1 MGFILHGLDKDSY
14 DRKYTDMELLSRIV
28 NYFRPYSFYMILVGL
43 FVVIQAMFNGVVP
56 YIFSS
61 TIDQLQIEYENGR
74 NLTTTSYFFW
84 IIVIL
89 LISFSMAFISN
100 AVASYFGAI
109 SVQSAVEDVRN
120 DVFDAL
126 LERDMAF
133 FGEVP
138 TGRLV
143 SRVTN
148 DTQSFGQT
156 VGLSTNLLGQV
167 LNFVV
172 IVGFLFYT
180 SVRLTVVLLLFAPI
194 IVLVALAFRKIAR
207 GVALESNRVL
217 ARVNALIQETMSGI
231 YVAKSFRAEQTIYDE
246 FDDMNSLSYSI
257 NLRRGLVF
265 NSIFPILNIL
275 TALATTVIVFLG
287 PLEVISNTLDNIP
300 LLNLL
305 PGSHITGGQLYL
317 FLNGL
322 NLFFFPLV
330 QIASFWSQF
339 QQGLAGAERV
349 FSIIDTENKVIQKA
363 KVVPS
368 KIEGAIVFK
377 DVSFGY
383 KDDLLIFQNFNLK
396 IAAGEKIAIVG
407 HTGAG
412 KSTLSKL
419 IGRYYEYQSGDL
431 FIDGIDIREID
442 LHYLRNRLAIIN
454 QEVFLWNASIKEN
467 ILYGSGFS
475 SIEQEEE
482 SEFQMNSQLKEYS
495 EESIQHMTEI
505 LEKIEALDWIQN
517 LEGGFDMVVGE
528 RGSRLSQGQRQL
540 VQFARILMQNPSIL
554 IMDEATASVDPFTEM
569 QIQQATDLLM
579 SGRTSIVIAHR
590 LSTVRNVDR
599 IIVLKNGKIIEE
611 GSHKQLLAQGGHYR
625 ELYDTYFRHQSLEYI
640 EAVSEATD

>member
-14 DRKYTDMELLSRIV
+14 DRQYSDRELFVRIIG
-28 NYFRPYSFYMILVGL
+28 YFRPYAKYMLLVGF
-43 FVVIQAMFNGVVP
+43 FVVIQSVFNGIVP
-56 YIFSS
+56 YIFSVV
-61 TIDQLQIEYENGR
+61 INQLEVAFESGED
-74 NLTTTSYFFW
+74 LTTTSFFYAATALLLGSY
-84 IIVIL
+84 IV
-89 LISFSMAFISN
+89 AFVSN
-100 AVASYFGAI
+100 AVAMYFGAI
-109 SVQSAVEDVRN
+109 SVQSSVEDLRK
-120 DVFDAL
+120 DVFNSL

-156 VGLSTNLLGQV
+156 VGLSTNLIGQV
-167 LNFVV
+167 LNFFV
-172 IVGFLFYT
+172 IVGFLYAA
-180 SVRLTVVLLLFAPI
+180 SVRLTVLLLLFAPI
-194 IVLVALAFRKIAR
+194 IVLVALSFRRIAR

-231 YVAKSFRAEQTIYDE
+231 YIAKSFRAEQTVYDE
-246 FDDMNSLSYSI
+246 FDEMNGLSYSV

-275 TALATTVIVFLG
+275 TAVATTVIIFIG
-287 PLEVISNTLDNIP
+287 PLDVISDSLDQIP
-300 LLNLL
+300 LINLL
-305 PGSHITGGQLYL
+305 PGSEITAGQLFL

-322 NLFFFPLV
+322 NFFFFPLV

-349 FSIIDTENKVIQKA
+349 FSIMDAENKVVQTDQKT
-363 KVVPS
+363 
-368 KIEGAIVFK
+368 IEDMKGEIEFK
-377 DVSFGY
+377 DITFGY
-383 KDDLLIFQNFNLK
+383 KEDLPIFEHFNLK
-396 IAAGEKIAIVG
+396 IDAGEKIAIVG

-419 IGRYYEYQSGDL
+419 IGRYYEFQDGEL
-431 FIDGIDIREID
+431 LIDGVNIRELD
-442 LHYLRNRLAIIN
+442 LHFLRNRLAIIS

-475 SIEQEEE
+475 TVSATNAQG
-482 SEFQMNSQLKEYS
+482 FQMNSELKEYS
-495 EESIQHMTEI
+495 EESIEKMTGI
-505 LEKIEALDWIQN
+505 LRKIKALDWIDN
-517 LEGGFDMVVGE
+517 LEGGYDMIVGE
-528 RGSRLSQGQRQL
+528 RGNRLSQGQRQL
-540 VQFARILMQNPSIL
+540 IQFARILMQDPAVL

-569 QIQQATDLLM
+569 QIQEATDLLM

-599 IIVLKNGKIIEE
+599 IIVLKEGKIIEE
-611 GSHKQLLAQGGHYR
+611 GSHKELLDQGGHYR

-640 EAVSEATD
+640 ERIASTD